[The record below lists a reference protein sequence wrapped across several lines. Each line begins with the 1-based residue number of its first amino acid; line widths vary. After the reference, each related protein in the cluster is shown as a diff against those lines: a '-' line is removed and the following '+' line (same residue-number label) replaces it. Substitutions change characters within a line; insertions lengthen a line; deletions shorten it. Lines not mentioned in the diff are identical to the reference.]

1 MKHLHTFIAEKHS
14 NGIVL
19 TDDVKV
25 SDRMMNGALQFIP
38 PTEVIPI
45 VGEIFNQVGSD
56 VMEQFEN
63 IINKSTAEAFI
74 SASTITIKESGLVIQ
89 AVMCMRFDR
98 RDMLIDDK
106 VENVLY
112 ITRTLNLIEV
122 DEMDAFM
129 KSLGKMRHH

>member
-25 SDRMMNGALQFIP
+25 SDRMMNGTLQFIP

-63 IINKSTAEAFI
+63 IINHSTAEAFI
-74 SASTITIKESGLVIQ
+74 SASTITTKDSGLVIQ

-98 RDMLIDDK
+98 RDMLIDGK